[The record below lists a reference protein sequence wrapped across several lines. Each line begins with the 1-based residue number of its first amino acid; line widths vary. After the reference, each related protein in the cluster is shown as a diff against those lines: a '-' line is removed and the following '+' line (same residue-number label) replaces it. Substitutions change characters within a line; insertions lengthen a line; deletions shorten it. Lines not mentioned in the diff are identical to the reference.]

1 MRTSKNQ
8 DLSLSKLKVEDIKAI
23 RIRLASPEEI
33 LKWSHGEVK
42 KPETINYRTQRAE
55 RDGLFCEKI
64 FGPEKN
70 YQCYCGKYKGVKYK
84 GIVCDRCGVEVTSSV
99 VRRERMG
106 HIKLAVPVAHIWYL
120 RGVPSIMGIILRKSR
135 EEIEKVVYFVAYIV
149 MEVDEEKKK
158 KILEKIEQD
167 FEKKLKEI
175 SKIEDEKER
184 KEKEEALKREKE
196 EQKREVLEISPL
208 KIISETKLRNLTSKY
223 GNFFKV
229 GTGAE
234 ALRKIFEKID
244 LKEEIKKM
252 EKEIE
257 GIENPEMKREIF
269 TRLRLFKKMEKAKIR
284 PEWMFLTVLPVLP
297 PELRPIVQIEGG
309 KFASS
314 DLNDLYRR
322 VIHRN
327 NRLKYMIEIGA
338 PEIIIRNEKRLL
350 QEAVDALL
358 DNGMRKAVTTR
369 ASTGGRR
376 LLKSLADLLRGKEG
390 RFRQNLL
397 GKRVDYSGRSV
408 IVVDPNLKIHQ
419 VGLPKTLALE
429 IFRPFVLRKILEKNL
444 APNLR
449 AAQELIELQEEEVW
463 ECLEEVVRDKVVLLN
478 RAPTLHRLNVQAFYP
493 VLIEGKAIAIPPLI
507 CKGYNADFD
516 GDQMGVFLPITK
528 EAQEEAKNFMISKK
542 NLLKPASGLPIVTLY
557 QDIVL
562 GCYYLT
568 EMVEGAKGEG
578 KVFSSFEEA
587 ILAWE
592 LDKVDLRAKIKVYQG
607 NNEFLETTPGRIIF
621 NSVLPK
627 NFPFQN
633 KQIKIKDLENLVLEL
648 YLNYPLD
655 EVCETIE
662 KIKKLGFEFATLSG
676 TTFALDE
683 LTPPPQK
690 EKILEEA
697 EKKAQEIEKQY
708 EKGFLTKREKLL
720 KKIEIY
726 LPAIKEVENTLS
738 QTLSPQNSILRMVSA
753 GARGSFKQVMQI
765 LGMKGLVT
773 NPLGEIIELLIK
785 RSYYEGLSVLEYF
798 ISTHGAR
805 KGQTDKALR
814 TSSAGYLTRR
824 LVDVVHEVI
833 VREKDCKDQKGV
845 EILRKDAEEI
855 GQRFFFKI
863 LGRIVLE
870 DVKTKTG
877 KVIVKKGEMIDYY
890 KALEIEKEGIEKIR
904 VRSPLTCKTK
914 YGVCQKC
921 YGLNLADLKEVEL
934 GTAVGILAAQS
945 IGEPGTQLTMRTFHY
960 GGVFGEADITTGIP
974 RVEEIF
980 ENREPKIEAKVS
992 EVEGKVVEVEER
1004 KIKIKDEKTGKIFE
1018 YEVLPGLA
1026 ILVEKGQKV
1035 KRGQKLTEGNLNFK
1049 KLFEI
1054 LDREE
1059 FLREIVKEIQKV
1071 YVSQGVQI
1079 HDKHIEIVIRQ
1090 MLSRVKII
1098 SRGDS
1103 DFLEGEIVEKDL
1115 YLEEKERLK
1124 REGKTP
1130 PKAKEILLGI
1140 SKVALTTSS
1149 FLSAASFQETTRVL
1163 ILASIEGKED
1173 KLRGLK
1179 ENVILGKLIPVGT
1192 GFVKDEEKTEEC

>member
-1 MRTSKNQ
+1 MKNTKSPE
-8 DLSLSKLKVEDIKAI
+8 LSLSKIKVEDIKSI

-70 YQCYCGKYKGVKYK
+70 YQCYCGKYKGIKYK

-106 HIKLAVPVAHIWYL
+106 HIKLAVPVCHIWYL
-120 RGVPSIMGIILRKSR
+120 RGVPSIIGMILRKPR
-135 EEIEKVVYFVAYIV
+135 EEIEKVVYFVSYIV
-149 MEVDEEKKK
+149 MEVDQEKKE
-158 KILEKIEQD
+158 KILEKIEEE
-167 FEKKLKEI
+167 FKKKLKKISEI
-175 SKIEDEKER
+175 ENPEER
-184 KEKEEALKREKE
+184 KAKEELLKKEKE
-196 EQKREVLEISPL
+196 EQKREILEIVPL
-208 KIISETKLRNLTSKY
+208 KIISETKLRNLKSKY
-223 GNFFKV
+223 GSFFKV

-234 ALRKIFEKID
+234 ALREIFEKID

-257 GIENPEMKREIF
+257 SLEGKEESKKEIF
-269 TRLRLFKKMEKAKIR
+269 ARLRLFKKMEKAKIR

-297 PELRPIVQIEGG
+297 PELRPVVQIEGG
-309 KFASS
+309 RFASS

-327 NRLKYMIEIGA
+327 NRLKYMLEIGA
-338 PEIIIRNEKRLL
+338 PEIIVRNEKRLL

-358 DNGMRKAVTTR
+358 DNGMRKSVTTK

-408 IVVDPNLKIHQ
+408 IVVDPQLKIDQ

-429 IFRPFVLRKILEKNL
+429 IFRPFVLRKILEKDL

-449 AAQELIELQEEEVW
+449 TAQELIELQEEEVW
-463 ECLEEVVRDKVVLLN
+463 DCLDEVVKDKLVLLN

-568 EMVEGAKGEG
+568 EIVQGAKGEG
-578 KVFSSFEEA
+578 KIFSSFEEA
-587 ILAWE
+587 LLAFE
-592 LDKVDLRAKIKVYQG
+592 LGKVDLRAKIKIYQG
-607 NNEFLETTPGRIIF
+607 HNEFLETSPGRIIF
-621 NSVLPK
+621 NSVFPK
-627 NFPFQN
+627 DFPFQN
-633 KQIKIKDLENLVLEL
+633 KEIKIKDLENLVLEL
-648 YLNYPLD
+648 YLKYSLD
-655 EVCETIE
+655 EVCETID
-662 KIKKLGFEFATLSG
+662 KIKKLGFEFATISG

-683 LTPPPQK
+683 LITPPK
-690 EKILEEA
+690 KKEVLKEVEKKVEKI
-697 EKKAQEIEKQY
+697 EKEYQ
-708 EKGFLTKREKLL
+708 KGFLTKKEKLL
-720 KKIEIY
+720 KKIEIF
-726 LPAIKEVENTLS
+726 LPAIKEIEDSLVSSLS
-738 QTLSPQNSILRMVSA
+738 KENSIFRMVSA
-753 GARGSFKQVMQI
+753 GARGSFKQVAQI
-765 LGMKGLVT
+765 LAMKGLVT

-785 RSYYEGLSVLEYF
+785 HSYHEGLSVLEYF

-824 LVDVVHEVI
+824 LVDVVHDVI
-833 VREKDCKDQKGV
+833 VREKDCKDQKGI
-845 EILRKDAEEI
+845 EIFRKDAEEI

-863 LGRIVLE
+863 LGRVVLD

-877 KVIVKKGEMIDYY
+877 KIIVKKGEMIDYY
-890 KALEIEKEGIEKIR
+890 KALEIEKEGIEKVR

-921 YGLNLADLKEVEL
+921 YGLDLANLKEVEE

-960 GGVFGEADITTGIP
+960 GGVFGETDITTGIP

-980 ENREPKIEAKVS
+980 ENREPKIEAQIS
-992 EVEGKVVEVEER
+992 EIEGKVIEIEDR
-1004 KIKIKDEKTGKIFE
+1004 KIKIKEEKSGKIFE
-1018 YEVLPGLA
+1018 YEVLPGLE
-1026 ILVEKGQKV
+1026 ILVSKGEKVKKGQK
-1035 KRGQKLTEGNLNFK
+1035 LSEGNLNFR
-1049 KLFEI
+1049 KLFNL
-1054 LDREE
+1054 LDREN
-1059 FLREIVKEIQKV
+1059 FLREIVKEVQKV

-1079 HDKHIEIVIRQ
+1079 HDKHIEIIVRQ
-1090 MLSRVKII
+1090 MLSRVKIVK
-1098 SRGDS
+1098 SGDS

-1124 REGKTP
+1124 KEGKTP

-1149 FLSAASFQETTRVL
+1149 FLSAASFQETTKVL

-1192 GFVKDEEKTEEC
+1192 GFRKDEEKE

>member
-1 MRTSKNQ
+1 MKTTKTQ
-8 DLSLSKLKVEDIKAI
+8 ELSLSKIKVEDIKAI

-33 LKWSHGEVK
+33 LRWSYGEVK

-55 RDGLFCEKI
+55 REGLFCEKI

-84 GIVCDRCGVEVTSSV
+84 GIVCDRCGVEVTSSA

-106 HIKLAVPVAHIWYL
+106 HIKLAVPVCHIWYL
-120 RGVPSIMGIILRKSR
+120 RGVPSIIGMILRKPR
-135 EEIEKVVYFVAYIV
+135 EEIEKVVYFVSYIV

-158 KILEKIEQD
+158 KILEKIEKE
-167 FEKKLKEI
+167 FEKKLE
-175 SKIEDEKER
+175 KILTIENPEER
-184 KEKEEALKREKE
+184 KAKEELLKREKE

-208 KIISETKLRNLTSKY
+208 KIISETKLRNLISKY
-223 GNFFKV
+223 GSFFKV

-234 ALRKIFEKID
+234 SLRQIFEKID

-257 GIENPEMKREIF
+257 KLEGKEEAKKEIF
-269 TRLRLFKKMEKAKIR
+269 ARLRLFRKMEKAKIR

-297 PELRPIVQIEGG
+297 PELRPVVQIEGG
-309 KFASS
+309 RFASS

-327 NRLKYMIEIGA
+327 NRLKYMLEIGA

-358 DNGMRKAVTTR
+358 DNGMRKAVTTK

-408 IVVDPNLKIHQ
+408 IVVDPDLKIDQ
-419 VGLPKTLALE
+419 VGLPKTVALE
-429 IFRPFVLRKILEKNL
+429 IFRPFVLRKILEKDL

-449 AAQELIELQEEEVW
+449 TAQELIELQEEKVW
-463 ECLEEVVRDKVVLLN
+463 ECLDEVVKDKLVLLN

-528 EAQEEAKNFMISKK
+528 EAQEEAKNLMISKK

-568 EMVEGAKGEG
+568 EIVEGAKGEG
-578 KVFSSFEEA
+578 KIFSSFDEVL
-587 ILAWE
+587 LALE
-592 LDKVDLRAKIKVYQG
+592 LGKVDLRAKIKVYQG
-607 NNEFLETTPGRIIF
+607 EKEFLETSPGRIIF

-633 KQIKIKDLENLVLEL
+633 KEIRIKDLENLVLEL
-648 YLNYPLD
+648 YLKYPLD
-655 EVCETIE
+655 EVCETLD
-662 KIKKLGFEFATLSG
+662 KIKKLGFEYATLSG
-676 TTFALDE
+676 TTFGLDE
-683 LTPPPQK
+683 LILPPKKK
-690 EKILEEA
+690 EILNEV
-697 EKKAQEIEKQY
+697 EKKVEEIEKEY
-708 EKGFLTKREKLL
+708 EKGLLTKREKLL
-720 KKIEIY
+720 KKIEIF
-726 LPAIKEVENTLS
+726 LPAIKEIENSLLSTLS
-738 QTLSPQNSILRMVSA
+738 KENSIFRMVYA
-753 GARGSFKQVMQI
+753 GARGSFKQVAQI
-765 LGMKGLVT
+765 LALKGLVT

-785 RSYYEGLSVLEYF
+785 HSYYEGLSVLEYF

-833 VREKDCKDQKGV
+833 VREKDCKDQKGI
-845 EILRKDAEEI
+845 EIFRKDAEEI
-855 GQRFFFKI
+855 GQKFFFKV
-863 LGRIVLE
+863 LGRIALE

-877 KVIVKKGEMIDYY
+877 KIIVKKGEIIDYY
-890 KALEIEKEGIEKIR
+890 KALEIENEGVEKIR
-904 VRSPLTCKTK
+904 IRSPLTCKTK

-921 YGLNLADLKEVEL
+921 YGLNLADLKEVEE

-980 ENREPKIEAKVS
+980 ENREPKIEAQVS
-992 EVEGKVVEVEER
+992 EVDGKVVEIDDR
-1004 KIKIKDEKTGKIFE
+1004 KIKIKEEKTGKIFE
-1018 YEVLPGLA
+1018 YEILPGLE
-1026 ILVEKGQKV
+1026 ILVSKGEKVRKGQK
-1035 KRGQKLTEGNLNFK
+1035 LSEGNLNFR
-1049 KLFEI
+1049 KLFEL
-1054 LDREE
+1054 LDRED
-1059 FLREIVKEIQKV
+1059 FLREIIKEVQKV

-1098 SRGDS
+1098 ERGDS
-1103 DFLEGEIVEKDL
+1103 DFLEGEIVEKDF

-1124 REGKTP
+1124 KEGKKP

-1149 FLSAASFQETTRVL
+1149 FLSAASFQETTKVL

-1192 GFVKDEEKTEEC
+1192 GFIREDEEKE

>member
-1 MRTSKNQ
+1 MKSTKNQ
-8 DLSLSKLKVEDIKAI
+8 EFSLSKIKVEDIKSI

-33 LKWSHGEVK
+33 LKWGFGEVK
-42 KPETINYRTQRAE
+42 KPETVNYRTQRAE
-55 RDGLFCEKI
+55 RDGLFCERI

-70 YQCYCGKYKGVKYK
+70 YQCYCGKYKGLKYK
-84 GIVCDRCGVEVTSSV
+84 GITCDRCGVEVTSSA

-106 HIKLAVPVAHIWYL
+106 YVKLAVPVAHIWYL
-120 RGVPSIMGIILRKSR
+120 RGVPSIIGMILRKPR
-135 EEIEKVVYFVAYIV
+135 EEIEKIVYFVNYIV

-158 KILEKIEQD
+158 KILEKIESE
-167 FEKKLKEI
+167 FEKKLEKV
-175 SKIEDEKER
+175 SKIENQEEK
-184 KEKEEALKREKE
+184 KAKEELLKREKE
-196 EQKREVLEISPL
+196 EQKREVLEIVPL

-223 GNFFKV
+223 GSFFKV

-234 ALRKIFEKID
+234 SLRKIFEKID

-252 EKEIE
+252 EKEIKE
-257 GIENPEMKREIF
+257 LTGKTDLRKETFI
-269 TRLRLFKKMEKAKIR
+269 RLRLFKKMERAKIR
-284 PEWMFLTVLPVLP
+284 PEWVFLTVLPVLP
-297 PELRPIVQIEGG
+297 PELRPVVQIEGG
-309 KFASS
+309 RFASS

-327 NRLKYMIEIGA
+327 NRLKYMLEIGA
-338 PEIIIRNEKRLL
+338 PEIIVRNEKRLL

-358 DNGMRKAVTTR
+358 DNGMRKSVTTR

-408 IVVDPNLKIHQ
+408 IVVNPDLKIDQ
-419 VGLPKTLALE
+419 VGIPRVLALE

-449 AAQELIELQEEEVW
+449 AAQELVELQEEEVW
-463 ECLEEVVRDKVVLLN
+463 ECLEEVVKDKVVLLN
-478 RAPTLHRLNVQAFYP
+478 RAPTLHRLNIQAFHP
-493 VLIEGKAIAIPPLI
+493 VLIEGKAIAVSPLI

-528 EAQEEAKNFMISKK
+528 EAQEEAKNLMLSKN

-568 EMVEGAKGEG
+568 QMVDGKPGEG
-578 KVFSSFEEA
+578 KVFSSFEEVL
-587 ILAWE
+587 LAYE
-592 LDKVDLRAKIKVYQG
+592 LGKVDLRAKIKVMQG
-607 NNEFLETTPGRIIF
+607 KNEFLETSPGRIIF
-621 NSVLPK
+621 NSVFPK

-633 KQIKIKDLENLVLEL
+633 KEIRIKDLENLLLDL
-648 YLNYPLD
+648 YFNYSLD
-655 EVCETIE
+655 EVSETLD
-662 KIKKLGFEFATLSG
+662 KIKKLGFEFATFSG
-676 TTFALDE
+676 TTFGLDE
-683 LTPPPQK
+683 LIIPPTKK
-690 EKILEEA
+690 EILKEA
-697 EKKAQEIEKQY
+697 EEKARQIEQEY
-708 EKGFLTKREKLL
+708 EKGFLTKKEKLL
-720 KKIEIY
+720 KKIEVY
-726 LPAIKEVENTLS
+726 LPAIKEVENSLAVS
-738 QTLSPQNSILRMVSA
+738 LPKENSILRMISA

-773 NPLGEIIELLIK
+773 NPLGEIIEILIK
-785 RSYYEGLSVLEYF
+785 NSYYEGLSVLEYF

-824 LVDVVHEVI
+824 LVDVAHDVI
-833 VREKDCKDQKGV
+833 VREADCKDQKGI

-855 GQRFFFKI
+855 GQKFFFKV
-863 LGRIVLE
+863 LGRVVLE
-870 DVKTKTG
+870 DVKTSRG
-877 KVIVKKGEMIDYY
+877 KVLVKKGEIIDYY
-890 KALEIEKEGIEKIR
+890 KALEIEKEKIEKIKAR
-904 VRSPLTCKTK
+904 TPLTCKTK

-921 YGLNLADLKEVEL
+921 YGLNLADLKEVEK

-960 GGVFGEADITTGIP
+960 GGVFGESDITTGIP

-980 ENREPKIEAKVS
+980 ENREPKVEAQVS
-992 EVEGKVVEVEER
+992 EVEGKVIEIKDR
-1004 KIKIKDEKTGKIFE
+1004 KIKIKDDKTGKVIE
-1018 YEVLPGLA
+1018 YEILPGLE
-1026 ILVEKGQKV
+1026 ILVSKGEKVKKGQ
-1035 KRGQKLTEGNLNFK
+1035 RLSEGNLNFR
-1049 KLFEI
+1049 KLFSFLEKE
-1054 LDREE
+1054 D
-1059 FLREIVKEIQKV
+1059 FLREIIKEVQKV

-1079 HDKHIEIVIRQ
+1079 HDKHIETIVRQ
-1090 MLSRVKII
+1090 MFSRVKITKT
-1098 SRGDS
+1098 GDS

-1115 YLEEKERLK
+1115 YLEERERLK
-1124 REGKTP
+1124 KEGKELP
-1130 PKAKEILLGI
+1130 EAKEILLGI
-1140 SKVALTTSS
+1140 SKIALATSS
-1149 FLSAASFQETTRVL
+1149 FLSAASFQETTKVL

-1179 ENVILGKLIPVGT
+1179 ENVILGKLIPVGSA
-1192 GFVKDEEKTEEC
+1192 FSQDEEKE

>member
-1 MRTSKNQ
+1 MKNTKQ
-8 DLSLSKLKVEDIKAI
+8 KESSLSKIKVEDIQAI
-23 RIRLASPEEI
+23 RIKLASPDEI
-33 LKWSHGEVK
+33 LKWSYGEIK

-84 GIVCDRCGVEVTSSV
+84 GIVCDRCGVEVTSSA

-106 HIKLAVPVAHIWYL
+106 HIKLTVPLSHIWYL
-120 RGVPSIMGIILRKSR
+120 RGVPSIIGMILEKPR
-135 EEIEKVVYFVAYIV
+135 EEIEKVVYFVSYIV
-149 MEVDEEKKK
+149 IEVDEQKKK
-158 KILEKIEQD
+158 NILEKIEKE
-167 FEKKLKEI
+167 FEKKLEKI
-175 SKIEDEKER
+175 SKIENSQEK
-184 KEKEEALKREKE
+184 KVKEEALKREKE
-196 EQKREVLEISPL
+196 EQKKEILEIVPL

-234 ALRKIFEKID
+234 ALREIFEKIN

-257 GIENPEMKREIF
+257 SSEGKEEVRKEVF
-269 TRLRLFKKMEKAKIR
+269 TRLRLFRKMEKAKIR

-297 PELRPIVQIEGG
+297 PELRPVVQIEGG
-309 KFASS
+309 RFASS

-327 NRLKYMIEIGA
+327 NRLKYMLEIGA
-338 PEIIIRNEKRLL
+338 PEIIVRNEKRLL

-358 DNGMRKAVTTR
+358 DNGMRKSVTTR

-408 IVVDPNLKIHQ
+408 IVVDPDLKIDR

-444 APNLR
+444 APNLKS
-449 AAQELIELQEEEVW
+449 AQELIELQEEEVW
-463 ECLEEVVRDKVVLLN
+463 ECLDEVVKDKVVLLN
-478 RAPTLHRLNVQAFYP
+478 RAPTLHRLNIQAFYP
-493 VLIEGKAIAIPPLI
+493 VLIEGKAIAVPPLI

-542 NLLKPASGLPIVTLY
+542 NLLKPASGLPILTLY

-568 EMVEGAKGEG
+568 EFLEGAKGEG
-578 KVFSSFEEA
+578 KIFSSFEEA

-592 LDKVDLRAKIKVYQG
+592 LGKIDLRAKIKIYQG
-607 NNEFLETTPGRIIF
+607 NNQFLETSAGRIIF
-621 NSVLPK
+621 NSAFPK
-627 NFPFQN
+627 DFPFQN
-633 KQIKIKDLENLVLEL
+633 KEIRIKDLESLVLDL
-648 YLNYPLD
+648 YLKYPLD
-655 EVCETIE
+655 EVYEIID
-662 KIKKLGFEFATLSG
+662 KIKKLGFEFSTLSG

-683 LTPPPQK
+683 LVIPPKKK
-690 EKILEEA
+690 EVLKEV
-697 EKKAQEIEKQY
+697 EKKVEEIEKEY
-708 EKGFLTKREKLL
+708 EKGLLIKKEKLL
-720 KKIEIY
+720 KKIEIF
-726 LPAIKEVENTLS
+726 LPAIREIENSLLSALPKE
-738 QTLSPQNSILRMVSA
+738 NSIFRMVSA
-753 GARGSFKQVMQI
+753 GARGSFKQVAQI
-765 LGMKGLVT
+765 LALKGLVT

-785 RSYYEGLSVLEYF
+785 NSYYEGLSVLEYF

-833 VREKDCKDQKGV
+833 VREKDCKDQKGI
-845 EILRKDAEEI
+845 EMFRKDAEEI
-855 GQRFFFKI
+855 GQKFFFKI
-863 LGRIVLE
+863 LGRVVLE

-877 KVIVKKGEMIDYY
+877 KVIVKKGEIIDYY
-890 KALEIEKEGIEKIR
+890 KALEIEKEGIEKLR
-904 VRSPLTCKTK
+904 VRSSLTCKTK

-921 YGLNLADLKEVEL
+921 YGLNLADLKEVEE

-960 GGVFGEADITTGIP
+960 GGVFGETDITTGIP

-980 ENREPKIEAKVS
+980 ENREPKVEAQIS
-992 EVEGKVVEVEER
+992 EVDGKVIAIEDE

-1018 YEVLPGLA
+1018 YEILPGLE
-1026 ILVEKGQKV
+1026 ILVSKDDKVKKGQK
-1035 KRGQKLTEGNLNFK
+1035 LSEGNLNFR
-1049 KLFEI
+1049 KLFTL
-1054 LDREE
+1054 LDKED
-1059 FLREIVKEIQKV
+1059 FLREIIKEVQKV

-1079 HDKHIEIVIRQ
+1079 HDKHIEVVVKQ
-1090 MLSRVKII
+1090 MLSRVKITE
-1098 SRGDS
+1098 RGDS

-1124 REGKTP
+1124 KEGKEP
-1130 PKAKEILLGI
+1130 PKAKEILIGI

-1149 FLSAASFQETTRVL
+1149 FLSAASFQETTKVL

-1179 ENVILGKLIPVGT
+1179 ENVILGKLIPVGAS
-1192 GFVKDEEKTEEC
+1192 FRKQNEEKE